1 MKYVIEYQIFKS
13 GRIVP
18 GTIYTRVA
26 DPGEVEPNMDP
37 DPTSEKKLGP
47 NPKLFFFPCKS
58 RIVDII
64 MFFYNFGI

>member
-26 DPGEVEPNMDP
+26 DPGEVGPNMDP
-37 DPTSEKKLGP
+37 DPTFEKK
-47 NPKLFFFPCKS
+47 NRAESETFFVSMQKPH
-58 RIVDII
+58 
-64 MFFYNFGI
+64 N